1 MTTHHV
7 LPSGGWVDLKEA
19 GELRA
24 RDRKMVM
31 RQVADPVEGH
41 RMGMAVEMSDLITA
55 TVVAAWDLPYL
66 PGAPIPSTQLD
77 ILDELTLED
86 ESTLQGLIVPLIVL
100 FQPKEVTPDDAT
112 NPDGTNN
119 ASSPTSPSGA

>member
-1 MTTHHV
+1 
-7 LPSGGWVDLKEA
+7 
-19 GELRA
+19 
-24 RDRKMVM
+24 
-31 RQVADPVEGH
+31 
-41 RMGMAVEMSDLITA
+41 MGMAVEMSDLITA